1 MDIRWL
7 CFQQMGSNSFISIS
21 WAQKASIPGHGSCRY
36 GFLGLGLR
44 VFCFDLVEMRVVA
57 NVHQNSHKPMML
69 ASESI
74 CQPLH
79 CLNSQTKTPRFC
91 VVVKIKVPFWV
102 S

>member
-21 WAQKASIPGHGSCRY
+21 WATDSKHTGPW
-36 GFLGLGLR
+36 LMPLGLR

-91 VVVKIKVPFWV
+91 IWVVVKIKVPFWV